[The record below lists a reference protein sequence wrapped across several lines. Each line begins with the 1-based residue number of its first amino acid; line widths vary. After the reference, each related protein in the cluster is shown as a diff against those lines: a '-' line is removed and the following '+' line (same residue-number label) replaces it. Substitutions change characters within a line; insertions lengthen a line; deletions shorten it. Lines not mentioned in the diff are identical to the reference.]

1 MFFWNDLFF
10 GSPLI
15 TELDKKV
22 VEVGSTTIKASQVSS
37 SEPKTDAQLRH
48 QVANLLHTEVAA
60 MNSENF
66 VVRPKRRLVE
76 KYASSEAWVSL
87 SGEDFTELSQEVAG
101 LPSQLE
107 AEAEETKRFDVLVL
121 KLQLAILRSQQPTVE
136 RLREQLK
143 SLAGLLEEKPDIPLI
158 KQQLPLLQDVQTD
171 EWWQDVTLPMLEV
184 LRKRLRGLV
193 KLIEK
198 QKRQPIY
205 TNFEDLMGDEIA
217 VELPGF
223 TSSDNFEK
231 FRAKARAFLRS
242 HQDHVVIF
250 KLRKNLQLTSSDLSE
265 LERILAQSGVGE
277 AEDIVRAKEQSQGLG
292 LFVRSLVGLEREVA
306 KQELARFLSGKKL
319 NSNQIEFANMIVDY
333 LTEHGVMDAALL
345 YESPF
350 TDITPQGPDG
360 LFTSSQVDELVS
372 LLESVYARAVA

>member
-1 MFFWNDLFF
+1 MLRSDA
-10 GSPLI
+10 GREIGHPI
-15 TELDKKV
+15 
-22 VEVGSTTIKASQVSS
+22 STGA
-37 SEPKTDAQLRH
+37 
-48 QVANLLHTEVAA
+48 VAFDPGCTN
-60 MNSENF
+60 
-66 VVRPKRRLVE
+66 RRV
-76 KYASSEAWVSL
+76 
-87 SGEDFTELSQEVAG
+87 VAG
-101 LPSQLE
+101 
-107 AEAEETKRFDVLVL
+107 R
-121 KLQLAILRSQQPTVE
+121 
-136 RLREQLK
+136 
-143 SLAGLLEEKPDIPLI
+143 DIANA
-158 KQQLPLLQDVQTD
+158 
-171 EWWQDVTLPMLEV
+171 V

-205 TNFEDLMGDEIA
+205 TDFEDVMGDEIA

-242 HQDHVVIF
+242 HQDHLVIF

-265 LERILAQSGVGE
+265 LETILAQSGVGE

-306 KQELARFLSGKKL
+306 KQEPSEFLSGKKL
-319 NSNQIEFANMIVDY
+319 NSSQIEFANMIVDY

-360 LFTSSQVDELVS
+360 LFTSSQVDELVC
-372 LLESVYARAVA
+372 LLEEVYARAVA

>member
-1 MFFWNDLFF
+1 SD
-10 GSPLI
+10 
-15 TELDKKV
+15 
-22 VEVGSTTIKASQVSS
+22 
-37 SEPKTDAQLRH
+37 SEPKTNAELRQ

-87 SGEDFTELSQEVAG
+87 SDEDFSALSQEVAG

-121 KLQLAILRSQQPTVE
+121 KLQLAILRSEPAFK
-136 RLREQLK
+136 RLREQVK
-143 SLAGLLEEKPDIPLI
+143 SLTSLLEEKSAIPLVRE
-158 KQQLPLLQDVQTD
+158 QLPLIQDVQTD

-205 TNFEDLMGDEIA
+205 TDFEDVMGDEIA

-265 LERILAQSGVGE
+265 LERILAQSSVGE
-277 AEDIVRAKEQSQGLG
+277 AEDIVRAKEDSQGLG
-292 LFVRSLVGLEREVA
+292 LFVRSLVGLDREVA